1 MKPRDRRGGLPE
13 FPSIFLLSV
22 ASPSQMPSPG
32 GFGIIGL
39 AGRSNV
45 GKSSLINR
53 LAGAHRLARTGKRP
67 GATTLPN
74 LYRILS
80 GGYFLDFP
88 GYGYMNRS
96 QGIKKSSQ
104 DISTTLVESRPDISA
119 ILLCVDIRRE
129 VLPADQEAARWF
141 FSRGLPVAVV
151 LTKLDTLS
159 GNGRTAQIRNWKRWI
174 EEEEAEGLLG
184 LYPVSARS
192 GEGIPEV
199 AALVGRILSGF
210 PGGGRESTGEE
221 CPPV

>member
-1 MKPRDRRGGLPE
+1 MNPSDRRGRLPD
-13 FPSIFLLSV
+13 FSSTFLLSV
-22 ASPSQMPSPG
+22 ASPSQMPAPG
-32 GFGIIGL
+32 GWGIIGL

-74 LYRILS
+74 LYRIMT

-96 QGIKKSSQ
+96 QGMKKTSQ
-104 DISTTLVESRPDISA
+104 DISTILVEARQDISA

-141 FSRGLPVAVV
+141 LSRGLPVALV

-159 GNGRTAQIRNWKRWI
+159 GNGRTAQIRNWNRWI
-174 EEEEAEGLLG
+174 EEENADGILG

-192 GEGIPEV
+192 GEGVPEV
-199 AALVGRILSGF
+199 AALVRRILAGF
-210 PGGGRESTGEE
+210 PGPEGGATGEE
-221 CPPV
+221 YLL

>member
-1 MKPRDRRGGLPE
+1 
-13 FPSIFLLSV
+13 
-22 ASPSQMPSPG
+22 MPSPG

>member
-1 MKPRDRRGGLPE
+1 MNPSDRRGRLPD
-13 FPSIFLLSV
+13 FSSTFLLSV
-22 ASPSQMPSPG
+22 ASPSQMPAPG
-32 GFGIIGL
+32 GWGIIGL

-74 LYRILS
+74 LYRIMT

-96 QGIKKSSQ
+96 QGTKKTSQ
-104 DISTTLVESRPDISA
+104 DISTILVEARQDISA

-141 FSRGLPVAVV
+141 LSRGLPVALV

-174 EEEEAEGLLG
+174 EEENADGILG

-192 GEGIPEV
+192 GEGVPEV
-199 AALVGRILSGF
+199 AALVRRILAGF
-210 PGGGRESTGEE
+210 PGPEGGATGEE
-221 CPPV
+221 YLL

>member
-1 MKPRDRRGGLPE
+1 MNPSDRRGRLPD
-13 FPSIFLLSV
+13 FSSTFLLSV
-22 ASPSQMPSPG
+22 ASPSQMPAPG
-32 GFGIIGL
+32 GWGIIGL

-74 LYRILS
+74 LYRIMT

-96 QGIKKSSQ
+96 QGMKKTSQ
-104 DISTTLVESRPDISA
+104 DISTILVEARQDISA

-141 FSRGLPVAVV
+141 LSRGLPVALV

-159 GNGRTAQIRNWKRWI
+159 GNGRTAQIRNWNRWI
-174 EEEEAEGLLG
+174 EEENAGGILG

-192 GEGIPEV
+192 GEGVPEV
-199 AALVGRILSGF
+199 AALVGRILAGF
-210 PGGGRESTGEE
+210 PGPEGGATGEE
-221 CPPV
+221 YLL

>member
-1 MKPRDRRGGLPE
+1 MNPSDRRGRLPD
-13 FPSIFLLSV
+13 FSSTFLLSV
-22 ASPSQMPSPG
+22 ASPSQMPAPG
-32 GFGIIGL
+32 GWGIIGL

-53 LAGAHRLARTGKRP
+53 LAGARRLARTGKRP

-74 LYRILS
+74 LYRIMT

-96 QGIKKSSQ
+96 QGTKKTSQ
-104 DISTTLVESRPDISA
+104 DISTILVEARQDISA

-141 FSRGLPVAVV
+141 LSRGLPVALV

-174 EEEEAEGLLG
+174 EEENADGILG

-192 GEGIPEV
+192 GEGVPEV
-199 AALVGRILSGF
+199 AALVRRILAGF
-210 PGGGRESTGEE
+210 PGPEGGATGEE
-221 CPPV
+221 YLL